1 MPKFFVVSDV
11 HGFYYE
17 MREALDD
24 AGFDPNNEEHWLVG
38 CGDYFDRGSQPL
50 EVMKYLMS
58 LPRKVLVKGNHEQL
72 FKDCCERG
80 EAYANDYSNGTVHT
94 IMTLSTGDSDP
105 LKWTCSFEDSC
116 NKALAR
122 TQMFLNSMID
132 YFETKNY
139 IFVHSFVPVH
149 CDDNM
154 PPYYVRNRKYS
165 KMENWREANSLKWED
180 ARWGDPFE
188 LADKGLLPDKTLVF
202 GHWHCSKGWA
212 KAENR
217 SQFDDDAR
225 FDPFYGDGFIA
236 IDACT
241 AHTGKVNCIVI
252 EDEFLT
258 TQN

>member
-11 HGFYYE
+11 HGFYDA
-17 MREALDD
+17 MKAALDD
-24 AGFDPNNEEHWLVG
+24 AGFDPNNEEHWLVS
-38 CGDYFDRGSQPL
+38 CGDNLDRGRQPN
-50 EVMKYLMS
+50 EIINYLMS
-58 LPRKVLVKGNHEQL
+58 LPRCVLVRGNHCDLLLQCI
-72 FKDCCERG
+72 DRG
-80 EAYANDYSNGTVHT
+80 YATHNDFSNGTAQT
-94 IMTLSTGDSDP
+94 ILDLAPHAETIDVTFSVAYHKVKP
-105 LKWTCSFEDSC
+105 L
-116 NKALAR
+116 
-122 TQMFLNSMID
+122 ID
-132 YFETKNY
+132 KMVNYFETKNY
-139 IFVHSFVPVH
+139 IFVHSFIPLN
-149 CDDNM
+149 CDDKL
-154 PPYYVRNRKYS
+154 PPYYIRNRKYS
-165 KMENWREANSLKWED
+165 KMENWREANQLKWED

-212 KAENR
+212 KKEGR

>member
-1 MPKFFVVSDV
+1 MPKLFVVSDV
-11 HGFYYE
+11 HGFYNE

-24 AGFDPNNEEHWLVG
+24 AGFDPKNENHWLVG

-50 EVMKYLMS
+50 EVMKYLMG
-58 LPRKVLVKGNHEQL
+58 LPRKILVRGNHEDLLEQ
-72 FKDCCERG
+72 CCERG
-80 EAYANDYSNGTVHT
+80 EAFAHDYSNGTYQT
-94 IMTLSTGDSDP
+94 ICELGDLGLGYAFTD
-105 LKWTCSFEDSC
+105 CCDR
-116 NKALAR
+116 ALAR
-122 TQMFLNSMID
+122 THRFLNIMVN

-149 CDDNM
+149 CDDKF
-154 PPYYVRNRKYS
+154 PPYYIRNRKYS
-165 KMENWREANSLKWED
+165 KMENWREANQLKWED

-188 LADKGLLPDKTLVF
+188 LADKGLLPEKTLVF

-212 KAENR
+212 KAEGR

-252 EDEFLT
+252 EDEFL
-258 TQN
+258 N